1 VSEDVRYG
9 SVAPVWVHR
18 KLNKRRRRK
27 LNKRNKRLRSCVSKR
42 FINKS
47 VIFEPHRR
55 GKVVRCG
62 SIELCEAFDASPLR
76 SDVEALRKSLPG
88 GAARDRTMGPRD
100 ERACVCVWRCGRTLA
115 PRGVDRGS
123 RSIAWRARSRQ
134 LSTRSKRFVNT
145 SDPRA
150 ENQPTRVSCAL
161 GLRFGSTSFRYR
173 KLNKRRR
180 RKLNKQNKRLRSCVS
195 KRFANKS
202 VIWVGTGDFGTV

>member
-1 VSEDVRYG
+1 MRSRGLSNDLQTWGAVVAFQTVCKRVCFLCPGSE
-9 SVAPVWVHR
+9 
-18 KLNKRRRRK
+18 N
-27 LNKRNKRLRSCVSKR
+27 
-42 FINKS
+42 
-47 VIFEPHRR
+47 
-55 GKVVRCG
+55 
-62 SIELCEAFDASPLR
+62 
-76 SDVEALRKSLPG
+76 
-88 GAARDRTMGPRD
+88 
-100 ERACVCVWRCGRTLA
+100 VWRCGRTLA

-123 RSIAWRARSRQ
+123 RSIAWRARSGQ

-145 SDPRA
+145 SDPGA

>member
-1 VSEDVRYG
+1 MSEDVRYG
-9 SVAPVWVHR
+9 SVAPVSVHR

-100 ERACVCVWRCGRTLA
+100 ERACVCVCGAAVGPWRLVGSI
-115 PRGVDRGS
+115 VDRGPL
-123 RSIAWRARSRQ
+123 RGARG
-134 LSTRSKRFVNT
+134 
-145 SDPRA
+145 A
-150 ENQPTRVSCAL
+150 VSCQPVL
-161 GLRFGSTSFRYR
+161 NGL
-173 KLNKRRR
+173 
-180 RKLNKQNKRLRSCVS
+180 
-195 KRFANKS
+195 
-202 VIWVGTGDFGTV
+202 

>member
-1 VSEDVRYG
+1 MSEDVRYG

-76 SDVEALRKSLPG
+76 SDVEALRKSVRPE
-88 GAARDRTMGPRD
+88 APREI
-100 ERACVCVWRCGRTLA
+100 ERWVHEMRERVCVCVALRSDPGASW
-115 PRGVDRGS
+115 DRS
-123 RSIAWRARSRQ
+123 WIEVHCVARAEPSAVN
-134 LSTRSKRFVNT
+134 RSKRFVNT
-145 SDPRA
+145 SDPGA

-161 GLRFGSTSFRYR
+161 GLRFG
-173 KLNKRRR
+173 
-180 RKLNKQNKRLRSCVS
+180 QHRSDIV
-195 KRFANKS
+195 N
-202 VIWVGTGDFGTV
+202 

>member
-1 VSEDVRYG
+1 MSEDVRYG

-88 GAARDRTMGPRD
+88 GAARDRTMGPRY
-100 ERACVCVWRCGRTLA
+100 ERACVCVCVLTVPRLYGAVGGRVLPLHRFFLLGCLA
-115 PRGVDRGS
+115 LWGS
-123 RSIAWRARSRQ
+123 GSGQHRSDI
-134 LSTRSKRFVNT
+134 VN
-145 SDPRA
+145 
-150 ENQPTRVSCAL
+150 
-161 GLRFGSTSFRYR
+161 
-173 KLNKRRR
+173 
-180 RKLNKQNKRLRSCVS
+180 
-195 KRFANKS
+195 
-202 VIWVGTGDFGTV
+202 